1 MVFSWGFFRSLSKC
15 AQCLIASA
23 RAHIHKSTLKSTR
36 TRCLAHSK
44 VTHIAWNR
52 FIHNMKR
59 DCYFPHGAPTRP
71 CFFSLFCSFF
81 FLFTD
86 LYWQFCYRY
95 PPLVSPESCIQGR
108 RRGEIV
114 YDWFRNYLDAHRDF
128 PEDSLVSMIHVNDW
142 QHSYAHGLY
151 LADRPTV
158 ELLQSMKLKGDLE
171 NAILIFLSDHGCKI
185 GDYPKT

>member
-1 MVFSWGFFRSLSKC
+1 MKIFFVLVLYCIEIWNFCPKHYVSFKIIYTWVYEG
-15 AQCLIASA
+15 ALIAGWKWQYFIS
-23 RAHIHKSTLKSTR
+23 I
-36 TRCLAHSK
+36 SK
-44 VTHIAWNR
+44 A
-52 FIHNMKR
+52 
-59 DCYFPHGAPTRP
+59 PGALITGN
-71 CFFSLFCSFF
+71 
-81 FLFTD
+81 TV
-86 LYWQFCYRY
+86 YWQFCYRY
-95 PPLVSPESCIQGR
+95 PPLVSPGSCIQGR